1 MSRKQVKG
9 EYIETDTGNKVARKA
24 VLVGTQHIMLGGKTV
39 IQAEVMIRGDLAR
52 TAQPSSTPSAA
63 PSSNTAVAIG
73 RYCFLSKGCCL
84 RPPGRIYKGFVH
96 SITQSLSPVNPLAP
110 HAATITVVQSFTYLP
125 LRLGDHVFVGEG
137 TVVQAAT
144 VGSHVHIGQNVVVG
158 EFAIIKDYV
167 RVLDGTVVPPNM
179 VIPSFSVV
187 AGQPA
192 RVVGEVPEGGH
203 EAFEL
208 RELYKT
214 IGNNP
219 QPLPV

>member
-39 IQAEVMIRGDLAR
+39 IQADAMIRGDLAR
-52 TAQPSSTPSAA
+52 TTQPPSTSGAA
-63 PSSNTAVAIG
+63 PGSNTAVAIG

-84 RPPGRIYKGFVH
+84 RPPGRIYKG
-96 SITQSLSPVNPLAP
+96 
-110 HAATITVVQSFTYLP
+110 SFTYLP

-144 VGSHVHIGQNVVVG
+144 IGSHVHIGQNVVIG

-167 RVLDGTVVPPNM
+167 RVLDGAVVAPNM
-179 VIPSFSVV
+179 VIPSFSIV

-214 IGNNP
+214 VGNNP

>member
-24 VLVGTQHIMLGGKTV
+24 ILIGTQHIMLGGKTV
-39 IQAEVMIRGDLAR
+39 IQAEAMIRGDLAR
-52 TAQPSSTPSAA
+52 TAQPSSGAGGAAA
-63 PSSNTAVAIG
+63 PGSNTAVAIG
-73 RYCFLSKGCCL
+73 RYCFLSRGCCL
-84 RPPGRIYKGFVH
+84 RPPGRIYKG
-96 SITQSLSPVNPLAP
+96 
-110 HAATITVVQSFTYLP
+110 SFTYLP

-137 TVVQAAT
+137 SVVQAAT
-144 VGSHVHIGQNVVVG
+144 VGSHVHIGQRVTVG

-167 RVLDGTVVPPNM
+167 RILDGSVVAPNT

-192 RVVGEVPEGGH
+192 RVIGEVPEGGH

-214 IGNNP
+214 VGNNP

>member
-1 MSRKQVKG
+1 MSRKQAKG
-9 EYIETDTGNKVARKA
+9 EYIETDTGNKVSRKA

-39 IQAEVMIRGDLAR
+39 IQADTVIRGDLAR
-52 TAQPSSTPSAA
+52 TAQLASASGAA
-63 PSSNTAVAIG
+63 PGSNTAIAIG
-73 RYCFLSKGCCL
+73 RYCYLSKGCCL
-84 RPPGRIYKGFVH
+84 RPPGRIYKG
-96 SITQSLSPVNPLAP
+96 
-110 HAATITVVQSFTYLP
+110 SFTYLP

-144 VGSHVHIGQNVVVG
+144 VGSHVHIGQGVVVG
-158 EFAIIKDYV
+158 EFVIIKDYV
-167 RVLDGTVVPPNM
+167 RVLDGTVIPPNM

-208 RELYKT
+208 RELYKSV
-214 IGNNP
+214 GNNP
-219 QPLPV
+219 LPLPV

>member
-24 VLVGTQHIMLGGKTV
+24 NLVGTQHIMLGGKTV
-39 IQAEVMIRGDLAR
+39 IQAEAMIRGDLAR
-52 TAQPSSTPSAA
+52 IAQPAAAAAGGQAA
-63 PSSNTAVAIG
+63 PASNTAVAIG

-84 RPPGRIYKGFVH
+84 RPPGRIYKG
-96 SITQSLSPVNPLAP
+96 
-110 HAATITVVQSFTYLP
+110 SFTYLP
-125 LRLGDHVFVGEG
+125 LRLGDHVFVGES

-144 VGSHVHIGQNVVVG
+144 VGSHVHIGANVVVG

-167 RVLDGTVVPPNM
+167 RILDSAIVPPNM
-179 VIPSFSVV
+179 VIPSFSIV

-192 RVVGEVPEGGH
+192 RVVGEVPEGGLD
-203 EAFEL
+203 AFEL

>member
-1 MSRKQVKG
+1 MSRKQPRG

-39 IQAEVMIRGDLAR
+39 IQAEAMIRGDLSR
-52 TAQPSSTPSAA
+52 TASSAA
-63 PSSNTAVAIG
+63 PGAAAGAAPASNTAVAIG

-84 RPPGRIYKGFVH
+84 TPPGRTYKG
-96 SITQSLSPVNPLAP
+96 A
-110 HAATITVVQSFTYLP
+110 FTYLP

-137 TVVQAAT
+137 AVVQAAT
-144 VGSHVHIGQNVVVG
+144 IGSHVHIGANAVVG

-167 RVLDGTVVPPNM
+167 RVLPDTVIPANM
-179 VIPSFSVV
+179 VIPSFSIV

-208 RELYKT
+208 KELYKT
-214 IGNNP
+214 VGNNP
-219 QPLPV
+219 QPMAV

>member
-39 IQAEVMIRGDLAR
+39 IQADAMIRGDLAR
-52 TAQPSSTPSAA
+52 TQPTSSA
-63 PSSNTAVAIG
+63 PGAPGSNTAVAIG

-84 RPPGRIYKGFVH
+84 RPPGRMYKGFVH
-96 SITQSLSPVNPLAP
+96 YSPAERDSFLISDDGS
-110 HAATITVVQSFTYLP
+110 TRSFTYLP

-137 TVVQAAT
+137 TVIQAAT
-144 VGSHVHIGQNVVVG
+144 IGSHVHVGRNVVVG

-167 RVLDGTVVPPNM
+167 RVLDGAIVSPNM
-179 VIPSFSVV
+179 VIPSFSIV

-192 RVVGEVPEGGH
+192 RVVGEIPEGDH

-214 IGNNP
+214 VGNNP

>member
-1 MSRKQVKG
+1 MSRKPVKG

-24 VLVGTQHIMLGGKTV
+24 ILIGTQHIMLGGKTV
-39 IQAEVMIRGDLAR
+39 IQAEAMIRGDLYR
-52 TAQPSSTPSAA
+52 TAQSSSSAGSA
-63 PSSNTAVAIG
+63 PGSNTAVAIG

-84 RPPGRIYKGFVH
+84 RPPGRMYKG
-96 SITQSLSPVNPLAP
+96 
-110 HAATITVVQSFTYLP
+110 SFTYLP
-125 LRLGDHVFVGEG
+125 LRLGDQVFIGEG
-137 TVVQAAT
+137 SVVQAAT
-144 VGSHVHIGQNVVVG
+144 IGSHVHIGSNVVIG

-167 RVLDGTVVPPNM
+167 RILDGTVVPANM
-179 VIPSFSVV
+179 VIPSFSIV

-192 RVVGEVPEGGH
+192 RVIGEVPEGGH

-214 IGNNP
+214 VGNNP